1 MVIYCNSMIWPFQY
15 FLFLLAV
22 ASLSPEVSGTLG
34 VEKEVNEPMKACNTE
49 KGKTRSTLLIQGLG
63 NTWKF
68 KGGIC
73 DIPHA
78 RNRTD
83 VLSALERK
91 GCLQGWLEPC
101 PWTSTR
107 RAGLSEGSLCLP
119 VPATSPQHGGVYGA
133 STVQCPW
140 EGMSLFLEEMSFE
153 SWGVSWWE
161 SRSVKGQDGKCK
173 YNPNCFSL
181 YCPLP
186 RNTASPR

>member
-1 MVIYCNSMIWPFQY
+1 M
-15 FLFLLAV
+15 AV

-34 VEKEVNEPMKACNTE
+34 VEEEVNEPMKACNTE

-101 PWTSTR
+101 P
-107 RAGLSEGSLCLP
+107 
-119 VPATSPQHGGVYGA
+119 
-133 STVQCPW
+133 
-140 EGMSLFLEEMSFE
+140 
-153 SWGVSWWE
+153 
-161 SRSVKGQDGKCK
+161 
-173 YNPNCFSL
+173 
-181 YCPLP
+181 
-186 RNTASPR
+186 